1 MTVKQLEQAKKA
13 LELLQSFDPFKLE
26 SLAQALDFINYQ
38 LLIAFKTLSI
48 QEQLNWLK
56 ALQNK
61 AIKIDW
67 TFWTKN
73 KEHARTIAQ
82 ISDALLSLKYLK
94 A

>member
-1 MTVKQLEQAKKA
+1 MTVKQLNQAKKA
-13 LELLQSFDPFKLE
+13 LDLLQSFDPFKLE
-26 SLAQALDFINYQ
+26 ALAQALDFINYQ

-56 ALQNK
+56 ALQSK

-67 TFWTKN
+67 TFWSKN
-73 KEHARTIAQ
+73 QEHAKLIAK